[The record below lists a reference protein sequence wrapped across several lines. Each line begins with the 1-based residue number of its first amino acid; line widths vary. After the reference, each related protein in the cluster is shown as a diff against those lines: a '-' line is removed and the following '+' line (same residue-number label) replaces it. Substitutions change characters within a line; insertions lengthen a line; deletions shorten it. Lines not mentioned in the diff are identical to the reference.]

1 MQPKLL
7 YFRYIARKKF
17 NLNPMIMKKLIL
29 ILAVSLLIITTTDA
43 QMFKFGIKAGIG
55 FSSLKIEDI
64 TDISD
69 GGDVYDLVT
78 GDGVMGYHIGVQTQ
92 IKLAML
98 LIQPEVYFNAGGGTV
113 EQIVENGATEV
124 LNVNFS
130 RIDIP
135 LLVGVK
141 LGPMRINAGPVGSFV
156 LKETSDLDEIQ
167 DDYTLFTNAMTW
179 GFQAGLGFNISKIS
193 IDARYEGSLS
203 KLGETLSLGG
213 TDFALDAR
221 PSQWIISLGIW
232 F

>member
-1 MQPKLL
+1 
-7 YFRYIARKKF
+7 
-17 NLNPMIMKKLIL
+17 MIMKKLIL

-113 EQIVENGATEV
+113 EQIVENGPTEV

-156 LKETSDLDEIQ
+156 IKETSDLDEIQ